1 MNECGLQVHRFYHGV
16 ERSTYTAGFP
26 CGHPIDVKQPRE
38 SFVDDLDR
46 EIYELCMSQ
55 FVPPVMSC

>member
-1 MNECGLQVHRFYHGV
+1 MVWNARLIPRV
-16 ERSTYTAGFP
+16 FP
-26 CGHPIDVKQPRE
+26 VATVNRAIDVKQPRE